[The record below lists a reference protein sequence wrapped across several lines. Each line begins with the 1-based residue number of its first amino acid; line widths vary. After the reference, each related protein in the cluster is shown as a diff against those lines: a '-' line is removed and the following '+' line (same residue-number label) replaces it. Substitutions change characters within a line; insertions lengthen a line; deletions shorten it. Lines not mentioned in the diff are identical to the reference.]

1 MKDLASLLAPF
12 SVDVFLSQY
21 WTARELV
28 VRGEATKFAGLF
40 SWAELNAVLNQQSRN
55 LQYGQL
61 KLAKDGRTLPAE
73 TVSYQV
79 TTRKRGRVTRLS
91 AQKILALFG
100 EGATIIVNHVER
112 YSPALGALAGALEQE
127 IGETVQ
133 INAYCTPPQ
142 ASGFAPHYDTHE
154 AFILQVEG
162 TKSWRAGGF
171 TRPYPVATQKSVKAE
186 APLATFNSLELSK
199 GDLMYIPR
207 GLWHA
212 ASTASEPSLH
222 LTVGVHCR
230 TGIDLLLWAAGQL
243 SEIEEA
249 RRNLPKRWGEGRG
262 SRLQA
267 AETAALLERLLAQLP
282 DAAGG
287 PGVAAR
293 FDAQTRPKRERRKPA
308 RFALPQAGRAGHGDE

>member
-1 MKDLASLLAPF
+1 MRELASLLSPF

-28 VRGEATKFAGLF
+28 VHGEATKFAELF
-40 SWAELNAVLNQQSRN
+40 SWAEFNAVLNQQSRH
-55 LQYGQL
+55 LQYGEL

-73 TVSYQV
+73 TISYRA
-79 TTRKRGRVTRLS
+79 TSRKREPVTRL
-91 AQKILALFG
+91 AAKKILALFG
-100 EGATIIVNHVER
+100 EGATIIVNHIDR

-154 AFILQVEG
+154 VFILQVEG
-162 TKSWRAGGF
+162 TKDWRAGGF
-171 TRPYPVATQKSVKAE
+171 TLPYPLATQKSVKTE
-186 APLATFNSLELSK
+186 APLDAFNSLHLSK

-207 GLWHA
+207 GLWHE
-212 ASTASEPSLH
+212 ASTTSEPSLH

-230 TGIDLLLWAAGQL
+230 TGVDLLLWAASQL

-249 RRNLPKRWGEGRG
+249 RRNLPKHWGEGQG
-262 SRLQA
+262 SQLQA
-267 AETAALLERLLAQLP
+267 TETAALLERLLAQLP
-282 DAAGG
+282 NAAGG
-287 PGVAAR
+287 SEVAAR
-293 FDAQTRPKRERRKPA
+293 FDAQTRPKRERRKRG
-308 RFALPQAGRAGHGDE
+308 RFALPLS